1 MFEWGEEEMKQR
13 RAFLTIIVATIGAV
27 FTWYLNHELGYGAII
42 ANGFVGVL
50 AGLALPGDLAGA
62 AYTASFVGMSATS
75 IIPSL
80 GFSILAGVVS
90 GIVIV
95 ATVPIYAG
103 LGGKGGTTAATSVL
117 ITRGI
122 IRTLGL

>member
-1 MFEWGEEEMKQR
+1 M
-13 RAFLTIIVATIGAV
+13 ATIGAV

>member
-1 MFEWGEEEMKQR
+1 MNRG
-13 RAFLTIIVATIGAV
+13 RAFLTILVATMAAV
-27 FTWYLNHELGYGAII
+27 VTYYLNHDLGYGAVI

-62 AYTASFVGMSATS
+62 AYTASFVGMSATTV
-75 IIPSL
+75 IPSFTL
-80 GFSILAGVVS
+80 SILAGIVA

-95 ATVPIYAG
+95 ATAPVYAG

>member
-1 MFEWGEEEMKQR
+1 MQR
-13 RAFLTIIVATIGAV
+13 RALLTILVATIGAV
-27 FTWYLNHELGYGAII
+27 FTWYLNHGLGYGAII

-50 AGLALPGDLAGA
+50 AGLVLPGDLAGA

-75 IIPSL
+75 VVPSL
-80 GFSILAGVVS
+80 GLSILAGIVA

-95 ATVPIYAG
+95 LTVPIYAG

-122 IRTLGL
+122 IHILGL